1 MRWQSVWDA
10 ETKESLTVLD
20 QDWNKEN
27 VILFFF
33 LPEMINITV
42 APQPLC
48 LMVCFPQAPEMSGVS
63 LHDPSIPTFLLHLS
77 KENPCKNTKEIV
89 ATKRF

>member
-1 MRWQSVWDA
+1 MGLMRWQSVWDA

-48 LMVCFPQAPEMSGVS
+48 LMVCFP
-63 LHDPSIPTFLLHLS
+63 
-77 KENPCKNTKEIV
+77 
-89 ATKRF
+89 